1 MLMKIEGA
9 TITKSAD
16 PEVIKKLVSTILP
29 KKKKGT
35 KKEEATENSFGDFE
49 ATFETIVDDEYQYG
63 RVSNMTYLVV
73 QITNKKVFDLSSVW
87 YSNKEILKHLE
98 SFIEMENLLVNT
110 IAEAIGTNGEKCYQS
125 FSVTT
130 PYLFRSAHESSVIDM
145 TKFSKLMVQM
155 KEKVY
160 LRDVAGQKRAKE
172 EVVSIIKTLKHQ
184 DVMKSW
190 GAKPTSGIIFYGPP
204 GTGKTLLAM
213 VIATE
218 VDAEVYNIK
227 MTDIATNAF
236 INTGANGIK
245 DLFNFIR
252 AKAQQ
257 NPKKHVI
264 IILDEMDAL
273 LKKRDGAN
281 QSDEDKKIVNTFLA
295 EMSGFDTKS
304 NVMFIG
310 TTNNYDSLDS
320 AVVRSGRFSTKV
332 KVDLPD
338 QEGRIETFK
347 IHMEKAKKRAQRKEI
362 FMSDIDIQIL
372 AQESDGLSP
381 ADIEES
387 INSIVRKRAVRESD
401 DIENANLRTPVTM
414 EELVE
419 SIKHIKTSNG
429 KTNQLLKSF
438 SPEEL
443 QKLSKKQQAYVSEAI
458 HQLLLESHLRE
469 LRASVQS

>member
-1 MLMKIEGA
+1 MLE
-9 TITKSAD
+9 D
-16 PEVIKKLVSTILP
+16 
-29 KKKKGT
+29 
-35 KKEEATENSFGDFE
+35 NSKNIFAHFE
-49 ATFETIVDDEYQYG
+49 ATFETKIDKELEYG
-63 RVSNMTYLVV
+63 KVSNMTYLIVK
-73 QITNKKVFDLSSVW
+73 IANKELGDLSSGE
-87 YSNKEILKHLE
+87 YSNEEILKHLE
-98 SFIEMENLLVNT
+98 TFIELDNLLINT
-110 IAEAIGTNGEKCYQS
+110 LAKEIGTNGEKCYQS
-125 FSVTT
+125 FSITT
-130 PYLFRSAHESSVIDM
+130 PYLFKSAQESTTVDM
-145 TKFSKLMVQM
+145 TKFSKLMVEM
-155 KEKVY
+155 REKVY
-160 LRDVAGQKRAKE
+160 LKDVAGQKRAKE
-172 EVVSIIKTLKHQ
+172 EVASIIKTLKHP

-227 MTDIATNAF
+227 MTDIATSAF

-245 DLFNFIR
+245 DLFEFVR

-257 NPKKHVI
+257 NSKKHII

-273 LKKRDGAN
+273 LKKRDGVN

-295 EMSGFDTKS
+295 EMSGFGTGS

-310 TTNNYDSLDS
+310 TTNNFESLDP
-320 AVVRSGRFSTKV
+320 AVVRSGRFGTKV

-338 QEGRIETFK
+338 KEGRIESFR
-347 IHMEKAKKRAQRKEI
+347 IHIEKAKRRAERKDI
-362 FMSDIDIQIL
+362 FIDDIDLQIL

-387 INSIVRKRAVRESD
+387 INSIVRKRAVEESD
-401 DIENANLRTPVTM
+401 DIEDVTLKSVITM
-414 EELVE
+414 EELVG
-419 SIKHIKTSNG
+419 SVKHLKTSNG

-443 QKLSKKQQAYVSEAI
+443 QKLPKDQQSYVREAI
-458 HQLLLESHLRE
+458 QHILLESHIKELRE
-469 LRASVQS
+469 AVLSGKITA